1 MTSLCDQVRSRVPG
15 ECIADDCEKECCS
28 VDMTDVPDEHLLID
42 VDKAGLSENQSK
54 CDYIFIGCGE
64 DTSWVVALELKS
76 GNPKAS
82 TVVRQLRAG
91 AEYVDCIVPKGA
103 GIRFLPVVVTG
114 KIKQEELS
122 KLRRKENMICFR
134 GDRSRVVHRYCGDPL
149 TSVLTRRME
158 EER

>member
-1 MTSLCDQVRSRVPG
+1 M
-15 ECIADDCEKECCS
+15 
-28 VDMTDVPDEHLLID
+28 DMTNVPDEHLLID
-42 VDKAGLSENQSK
+42 VDKAGLSEIQSK

-64 DTSWVVALELKS
+64 DTWVVALELKR
-76 GNPKAS
+76 GNPRAS

-91 AEYVDCIVPKGA
+91 AEYVDCIIPKDA

-134 GDRSRVVHRYCGDPL
+134 GDRSRVVHRYCGDQL
-149 TSVLTRRME
+149 MSVLKRRME
-158 EER
+158 EGQ